1 MRTKIVAGNWKMNK
15 NFQEAEELIGEIAS
29 GMENKDLKCEVV
41 ICPPALYLE
50 MASDFADE
58 SNFFVGAQNVSDHES
73 GAYTGEIAAEMLDS
87 VDAEFCI
94 VGHSERRKYFDE
106 DNYLL
111 ANKVNRLLDND
122 IIPIYCCGELLEQ
135 REKNIHFEIV
145 KQQLKEGLFHLSED
159 EFSNIVVAYEPVWA
173 IGTGVTASP
182 EQAQEMHA
190 YIRKLITEKYGDE
203 TAENCTLLYGGSC
216 NATNAKELFSQV
228 DVDGGLIGGASLKA
242 DDFLKIADSF

>member
-216 NATNAKELFSQV
+216 NAANAKELFSQV

>member
-15 NFQEAEELIGEIAS
+15 SFQEAEELIGEIAS
-29 GMENKDLKCEVV
+29 GLENKELKCEVV

-58 SNFFVGAQNVSDHES
+58 SSFFVGAQNVSDHEK

-94 VGHSERRKYFDE
+94 VGHSERRKYFNE

-135 REKNIHFEIV
+135 RDKNLHFEIV

-182 EQAQEMHA
+182 DQAQEMHA

-216 NATNAKELFSQV
+216 NAANAKEIFLQT

>member
-1 MRTKIVAGNWKMNK
+1 MRTKIVTGNWKMNK

-145 KQQLKEGLFHLSED
+145 KHQLKEGLFHLSEA

-216 NATNAKELFSQV
+216 NAANAKELFSQV